1 MIQIM
6 GSRTLKILVFLLSIS
21 CQVKAQSPAKSNSAT
36 ASTETKKAE
45 VKVSDGKQ
53 DDEKTKITRQ
63 RAEKGNAS
71 YYSSKLTGR
80 KTANGELYNAD
91 SLTCAH
97 KKYPFGTK
105 LRVYNPSNGKEVI
118 VRVTDRGPFRKN
130 FITDLSYS
138 AAKKIGILRAG
149 FMPVEVT
156 VWHGD
161 DFVIPY
167 KVDQPDLPELDMG
180 IEVDTLNYKPV
191 WQRNDSTALRKI
203 TDAAKRASATKKSAT
218 TTK

>member
-1 MIQIM
+1 M
-6 GSRTLKILVFLLSIS
+6 GSRTLKILAFLLSIS
-21 CQVKAQSPAKSNSAT
+21 CQTKAQSPAKTKTAAT
-36 ASTETKKAE
+36 DNDTKNTE
-45 VKVSDGKQ
+45 VKAPNGNQ
-53 DDEKTKITRQ
+53 NDEKTQITRQ
-63 RAEKGNAS
+63 KAEKGNAS
-71 YYSSKLTGR
+71 YYSAKLVGR
-80 KTANGELYNAD
+80 KTANGEYYHAD

-130 FITDLSYS
+130 FIIDLSYS
-138 AAKKIGILRAG
+138 AAKKIGIIRAG

-167 KVDQPDLPELDMG
+167 KVDKPELPELDMG
-180 IEVDTLNYKPV
+180 IEVDSLNYRPV
-191 WQRNDSTALRKI
+191 WQRNDSTALKKI
-203 TDAAKRASATKKSAT
+203 TDAAKRASAAKKSAT
-218 TTK
+218 TAK